1 MGVRAAGHRYRPI
14 GASLLLA
21 GLLLSPGCLVPP
33 PSNPYYS
40 RQKNTP
46 SLFSPKENAPGSTQ
60 YDSPLLASPS
70 PPQAPAGWIPEA
82 IVVWPLEAQI
92 GVTPSLIRPLSDAAR
107 AQIHASG
114 IFRVVSLEE
123 MGKLAKYVDWQ
134 MSCSDLSCAIEL
146 GRQLSARMIIVGS
159 ASRIEGVNQ
168 IVLKLV
174 DVETAEML
182 ACAQK
187 EGREGE
193 VRLVETVKEAVN
205 ALLWQRLRAISPAR
219 PQPK

>member
-1 MGVRAAGHRYRPI
+1 MDDRAAVHRYRPI
-14 GASLLLA
+14 RGFLLLA
-21 GLLLSPGCLVPP
+21 GLLLSSGCLVPP

-46 SLFSPKENAPGSTQ
+46 SAFSPKTNAAASAQ
-60 YDSPLLASPS
+60 YDVPFLAPPS
-70 PPQAPAGWIPEA
+70 PPRAPAGWVPEPT
-82 IVVWPLEAQI
+82 VVWPLEAQV
-92 GVTPSLIRPLSDAAR
+92 GMTPELVKPLSDVAR
-107 AQIHASG
+107 SQIHSSG
-114 IFRVVSLEE
+114 LFRVVSLEE
-123 MGKLAKYVDWQ
+123 TDKLTKYVDWQ

-205 ALLWQRLRAISPAR
+205 GLLQQVLQGRPPTPQDSP
-219 PQPK
+219 